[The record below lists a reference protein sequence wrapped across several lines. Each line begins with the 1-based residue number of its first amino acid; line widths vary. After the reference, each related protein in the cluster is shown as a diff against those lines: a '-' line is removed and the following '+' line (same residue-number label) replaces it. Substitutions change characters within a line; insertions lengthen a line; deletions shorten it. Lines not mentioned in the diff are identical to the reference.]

1 MDFSARNTQ
10 PSAIERRSMPFR
22 GVELRSKPNGTGGE
36 VLHFEGYACV
46 TETGY
51 EMQDWLGPFTEV
63 VRAGAF
69 TRTLA
74 DNADV
79 PFLLNHSGMTLARTK
94 SGTLRLAEDSTG
106 LHTDADLDPANPD
119 VAALRSAMSR
129 GDLDEMSF
137 AFWVRSQQWSPDY
150 SQRDI
155 LDVDLDHGDVSL
167 VNYGANPA
175 TSAQMNARDAEHVQ
189 RLTAD
194 ERRALFD
201 RLAAEFAPA
210 PPGAP
215 AGLRLWQAQ
224 AAALAL

>member
-1 MDFSARNTQ
+1 MDLSARNTT
-10 PSAIERRSMPFR
+10 PAAIERRSIPFR
-22 GVELRSKPNGTGGE
+22 GDELRSAPDGTGGE
-36 VLHFEGYACV
+36 VLRFEGYASV
-46 TETGY
+46 TEVGY

-74 DNADV
+74 ENADV
-79 PFLLNHSGMTLARTK
+79 PFLLNHAGMTLARTK

-106 LHTDADLDPANPD
+106 LHVEADLDPANPD
-119 VAALRSAMSR
+119 VQGLRSAMSR
-129 GDLDEMSF
+129 RDLDEMSF
-137 AFWVRSQQWSPDY
+137 GFWVRSQQWSPDY

-155 LDVDLDHGDVSL
+155 LDVDLDHGDVSV

-175 TSAQMNARDAEHVQ
+175 TSAQMNARDAAQDLQ

-201 RLAAEFAPA
+201 RLAVEFAPA
-210 PPGAP
+210 PP
-215 AGLRLWQAQ
+215 GLRLWQAQ
-224 AAALAL
+224 AAALDL